1 MRFVAKLAIAALAAG
16 LVIQFVRPAIDHPPV
31 PAELQVP
38 AEVRAILRN
47 SCYNCHSNETQLSWF
62 DQPVPAYWLVAHD
75 VKTARRHLN
84 FSEIGKLP
92 AAAQRAMLF
101 EAVNQIRLG
110 AMPLPSY
117 QQAHPGSAVTPEQL
131 AVLENYLAPFAAAPS
146 LPVRAAGSDV
156 AVLSNPEMVK
166 VKPGVSIRSIAPELN
181 GLPFFAGYESWKP
194 ISTTDRG
201 DNHTLR
207 AILGNDVAVKAIAA
221 KAIQPWPDGAAFAKV
236 AWEAAPDGNGG
247 LKPGKFIQVEFMV
260 KGAKQYAST
269 AGWGWGRWR
278 GWDLKPYGKDAHFDG
293 ECVGCHTPVRGN
305 DFVYTQ
311 PIERSPGSSNDLHGG
326 AQ

>member
-1 MRFVAKLAIAALAAG
+1 MRFWAKTAGIVVALGLA
-16 LVIQFVRPAIDHPPV
+16 IQFVRPSIEPSPEPAPTTAPAA
-31 PAELQVP
+31 AELQAP
-38 AEVRAILRN
+38 AEVRAILRH

-62 DQPVPAYWLVAHD
+62 DQPAPAYWLVAHD
-75 VKTARRHLN
+75 VKEARRHLN

-92 AAAQRAMLF
+92 AAAQRGMLF

-117 QQAHPGSAVTPEQL
+117 RQAHPGSAVTAEQL
-131 AVLENYLAPFAAAPS
+131 AVLENYLAPFGAAAGPS
-146 LPVRAAGSDV
+146 PATPSAGSDV
-156 AVLSNPEMVK
+156 GEMPK
-166 VKPGVSIRSIAPELN
+166 MKMGVSIRSILPELN
-181 GLPFFAGYESWKP
+181 GLPFFSGYESWKP

-207 AILGNDVAVKAIAA
+207 MILGNDAAVKAIAA
-221 KAIQPWPDGAAFAKV
+221 KTVTPWPDGSAFAKV

-247 LKPGKFIQVEFMV
+247 LAPGKFIQVEFMV
-260 KGAKQYAST
+260 KDARKYAST

-293 ECVGCHTPVRGN
+293 ECVSCHRPVRGN
-305 DFVYTQ
+305 DYVYTL
-311 PIERSPGSSNDLHGG
+311 PVDRGNERGG
-326 AQ
+326 Q